1 MYNLRIVFFQIEVTR
16 EVNIVALTVCFKVHS
31 VTFVVYKRWR
41 KRKTNEKVLYEC
53 IASTIVYVFVL
64 VQIIQHV
71 EIVQIYKETN

>member
-16 EVNIVALTVCFKVHS
+16 EVNIVALTVCLKVHS
-31 VTFVVYKRWR
+31 ATFVVYKRWR
-41 KRKTNEKVLYEC
+41 KRKINEKVLYEC
-53 IASTIVYVFVL
+53 IALTIVYVFVL